1 MERGA
6 LRDLFAWTGEKLLL
20 WAHLSAFIGLVRR
33 SERSPELLIVPQPS
47 LILDALRW
55 AAHPSSKPDEVKG
68 VFCGEGQALSAPL
81 PEGTRGVFCGEG
93 QALSAPLPEGGPPQL
108 GGEGLS
114 LAAALT
120 QIDAEIF
127 ACFTARGRVHRG
139 LAQTLL
145 AMERL
150 GHIRMTHHADA
161 ARSLLLG
168 DRRVSEVALT
178 TPRIATDNSL

>member
-1 MERGA
+1 MERGV
-6 LRDLFAWTGEKLLL
+6 LRDLLAWTGEKLLL

-47 LILDALRW
+47 LILDALTW
-55 AAHPSSKPDEVKG
+55 ASTQSTP
-68 VFCGEGQALSAPL
+68 LSRRS
-81 PEGTRGVFCGEG
+81 GRG
-93 QALSAPLPEGGPPQL
+93 A
-108 GGEGLS
+108 GGEGLSAEGEDFS

-120 QIDAEIF
+120 LIDAEIF

-168 DRRVSEVALT
+168 ERRVRQVALT
-178 TPRIATDNSL
+178 TSRIAADNSL